1 MARESSDPKF
11 VDFKSAARFSIKT
24 EADTEPKLNQAAPA
38 EPGTV
43 LADAQKLL
51 LPSPFPAAD
60 TVAFTSEQRDLQSLE
75 LVANQ
80 AMESGEKVLA
90 LGVVRPKPIL
100 KIFLVIPPI
109 FIALAAALDPA
120 SFVLHFI
127 QMIAVFACTAFWLS
141 RETKACGVRFMLT
154 NKRILEVNKEDVRWK
169 IIDQVKL
176 VDILSAQSAPNGLS
190 LVVQLKA
197 RYKTYRTDDAQK
209 IVGLINS
216 VCPRNAQTQA
226 LISSMQA
233 KLAIIMAAV
242 ILIAGA
248 LVAVSIS
255 TSNSAVD
262 PSQTTDAGLSSKA
275 IHKAQIYMPPGLS
288 QGKKYPLIVAL
299 SLDSNNVEQLNTIKA
314 ACKANKCIG
323 AAIEV
328 DDSSDGWFASFTSQL
343 KAITANQAVDPKNI
357 YIAGYGGAG
366 VGAYYLLE
374 ENPHFAGLIIDRA
387 ALTYGRDKEAGPVP
401 DGFKHHYKVA
411 FIAQRA
417 DENYS
422 KMQSDCRTLSAL
434 HWSTTWI
441 EGTGKGQGSAAD
453 YQKAISSMLA
463 RK

>member
-11 VDFKSAARFSIKT
+11 VDFKSAASFSIKT
-24 EADTEPKLNQAAPA
+24 KADTESKLNLAAPA
-38 EPGTV
+38 EPGSPV
-43 LADAQKLL
+43 LTDAQKLL

-60 TVAFTSEQRDLQSLE
+60 AVAFTSEQRDLQSLE

-100 KIFLVIPPI
+100 KIFLVILPI

-120 SFVLHFI
+120 SFVLYFI

-141 RETKACGVRFMLT
+141 RETRACGVRFMLT

-169 IIDQVKL
+169 IIDQVNL
-176 VDILSAQSAPNGLS
+176 VDILSAQAAPNGQS
-190 LVVQLKA
+190 LVVQLKS

-226 LISSMQA
+226 LIASMQA
-233 KLAIIMAAV
+233 RLAIIIAAV
-242 ILIAGA
+242 LLIAGA

-255 TSNSAVD
+255 TLNSAVD
-262 PSQTTDAGLSSKA
+262 PNTTDAGLSSKA
-275 IHKAQIYMPPGLS
+275 IHKAQVYLPPGLS
-288 QGKKYPLIVAL
+288 NGKKYPLIVAL
-299 SLDSNNVEQLNTIKA
+299 SLDSNNLEQLNTIKA

-323 AAIEV
+323 AAIDV
-328 DDSSDGWFASFTSQL
+328 DDSSDGWFASFSSQL
-343 KAITANQAVDPKNI
+343 KAITAKYAVDPKNI

-387 ALTYGRDKEAGPVP
+387 ALTYGRNKEAGPMP
-401 DGFKHHYKVA
+401 DSFKHHYKVA
-411 FIAQRA
+411 LIAQRT
-417 DENYS
+417 DENYGE
-422 KMQSDCRTLSAL
+422 MQSDCRTLSAL

-453 YQKAISSMLA
+453 YQTAISSMLK
-463 RK
+463 R